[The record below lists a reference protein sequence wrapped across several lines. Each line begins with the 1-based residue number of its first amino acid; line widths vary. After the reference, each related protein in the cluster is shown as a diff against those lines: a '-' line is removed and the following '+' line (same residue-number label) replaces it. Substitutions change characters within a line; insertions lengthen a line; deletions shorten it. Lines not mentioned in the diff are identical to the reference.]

1 LSQKLHKNFFVR
13 RRKKFF
19 YREIFLP
26 ENSKGEVS
34 MNSLTIRQKL
44 FLVFTLLII
53 AFVGNGIY
61 STLSLSSINDGALR
75 IATQHLQGVISASES
90 SRAMSDYR
98 QGEFSVLNATTLPN
112 RIFFAQQTKKLADQI
127 DITFDLVQPKLEGD
141 IANEFAEMRSAWD
154 RYKSNSQQAIDL
166 AKQGKISD
174 AAKLLESSSA
184 DYQKIGLKLNKILDN
199 RKDFIHAEVVE
210 SAAQYTKTRI
220 ILIVSII
227 VVVLF
232 SVFMAIALIKSIL
245 KSINYLSDVSKEM
258 AAGNLTVEAKAQTND
273 EFGHLTEIYANTIEK
288 LRTLIENIQRNA
300 KDAATFAAQLNE
312 NASQSALAT
321 QQVAQS
327 IGNVAENAMKQE
339 SAVSRSTEDIRA
351 FAELLQEFESKAG
364 ASVTSAKNVEE
375 IADTGRTAVKGAV
388 DQMSAVA
395 ASVEKSAQVI
405 KQLAERSNQIGNIS
419 STIAKIAEQTNLL
432 ALNAAIEAAR
442 AGEHGRG
449 FAVVSDE
456 VRKLA
461 ESSNLA
467 ASQIGELISAIQV
480 EMSEALQQ
488 MEQGNSEV
496 ESGKTVVAAAGD
508 SFKNITDAIV
518 ELTSHAEE
526 ILNNAQI
533 ASTRVDKL
541 VDAMDELNKSSKDV
555 SAETESVSAATEQ
568 QSASIDEVASA
579 SQKLSELAGEL
590 TDSTAKFKIFKGA
603 ERLKHAIESDK

>member
-1 LSQKLHKNFFVR
+1 
-13 RRKKFF
+13 
-19 YREIFLP
+19 
-26 ENSKGEVS
+26 
-34 MNSLTIRQKL
+34 MNALTIRQKL
-44 FLVFTLLII
+44 FLVFILLIA

-61 STLSLSSINDGALR
+61 STFSLSSINDGALR

-127 DITFDLVQPKLEGD
+127 DITFDSVEPKLTGD
-141 IANEFAEMRSAWD
+141 ISKEFQEMRSSWEK
-154 RYKSNSQQAIDL
+154 YKSVSNQAIDL
-166 AKQGKISD
+166 AKQGKIPE

-184 DYQKIGLKLNKILDN
+184 DYIHIGVKLNKILDN
-199 RKDFIHAEVVE
+199 RKDFIHEEVVE
-210 SAAQYTKTRI
+210 SEAQYNQTRI
-220 ILIVSII
+220 ILIVCI
-227 VVVLF
+227 VIVVLF
-232 SVFMAIALIKSIL
+232 SIFMAIALSKSIL

-258 AAGNLTVEAKAQTND
+258 AAGNLTVEAKAQSND
-273 EFGHLTEIYANTIEK
+273 EFGHLTEIYADTIEK
-288 LRTLIENIQRNA
+288 LRSLIENIQRSA

-339 SAVSRSTEDIRA
+339 GAVSRSTEDIRA
-351 FAELLQEFESKAG
+351 FAELLQEFENKAD
-364 ASVTSAKNVEE
+364 ASVHSAKHVEE
-375 IADTGRTAVKGAV
+375 IANTGRNAVNGAV

-395 ASVEKSAQVI
+395 ESVEQSAQVI

-467 ASQIGELISAIQV
+467 ASQIGELISKIQA
-480 EMSEALQQ
+480 EMSEALQK
-488 MEQGNSEV
+488 MEQGNHEV

-508 SFKNITDAIV
+508 SFQNITNAIG
-518 ELTSHAEE
+518 ELTNHAEE
-526 ILNNAQI
+526 ILNNAQT

-541 VDAMDELNKSSKDV
+541 VEAMDELNKSSKDV
-555 SAETESVSAATEQ
+555 SAETESVSAATEE

-590 TDSTAKFKIFKGA
+590 TDSTAKFKIFKSA
-603 ERLKHAIESDK
+603 ERLKRAIEDDK